1 MSNNRRNR
9 SDSVSTET
17 QMASTPPPEPPESVE
32 MDDAAR
38 EVFNDIVRARDST
51 AWTQVDLYHAA
62 NLAICLAEIEQERR
76 VLKQEGHVIENGK
89 GNPVQNPRHQVI
101 EVLSRRSVALSRM
114 LHVHPEATQG
124 ESRHQKQ
131 RNTKGRETADA
142 VNNQVNDSDGLIA
155 PPVH

>member
-9 SDSVSTET
+9 SDSVTAE
-17 QMASTPPPEPPESVE
+17 QAMASTPVPNPPDSVE
-32 MDDAAR
+32 MDDDAR
-38 EVFNDIVRARDST
+38 VVFDDIVRARDFT

-62 NLAICLAEIEQERR
+62 NLAICLSEIESERR
-76 VLKQEGHVIENGK
+76 VLRQEGHVIENGK

-124 ESRHQKQ
+124 ESRHQKE
-131 RNTKGRETADA
+131 RNSKGRETAQKVSD
-142 VNNQVNDSDGLIA
+142 QVDDSDGLIA